1 MNYLVNTMQT
11 HQDFGRTISVIF
23 DAAKYFLV
31 CFCLFIIPVCTTATS
46 RWLLFCDGVKFTSY
60 SCRMKQQLLCSF
72 PPYSTFK
79 SEFYT
84 FCTIMSSQG
93 WQHLE
98 PKEMLNQCYIAPD
111 PQLADGIITGSL
123 RWGALQLQ
131 IVPSSDSPPNPQPGK
146 HSSLLDDV

>member
-1 MNYLVNTMQT
+1 M
-11 HQDFGRTISVIF
+11 
-23 DAAKYFLV
+23 
-31 CFCLFIIPVCTTATS
+31 
-46 RWLLFCDGVKFTSY
+46 KFTAY
-60 SCRMKQQLLCSF
+60 SCGMKQQLLRSF

-111 PQLADGIITGSL
+111 PQLADSISTPQGVFKMGSF
-123 RWGALQLQ
+123 ATT
-131 IVPSSDSPPNPQPGK
+131 DSPK
-146 HSSLLDDV
+146 